1 VARYTVM
8 PEQSRV
14 WAEARSSIHPI
25 RVGTAG
31 FEGELETDVR
41 EGQLCL
47 STPTRIELAV
57 ELLKSNNSLV
67 DAELRRK
74 LESRKH
80 PRIEGRLR
88 EARPLPGS
96 RCLLRG
102 DLTLHGVSRPMEV
115 EVLVRAPD
123 PDTLEVEGEKT
134 IDMRDFN
141 LAPPRFLIFKVEPTV
156 RIRAKLVARR
166 AWPRPPK
173 VA

>member
-1 VARYTVM
+1 M
-8 PEQSRV
+8 PERSRV

-25 RVGTAG
+25 RVETAG
-31 FEGELETDVR
+31 FEGELEADVPQ
-41 EGQLCL
+41 GPGGLPP
-47 STPTRIELAV
+47 PTRIQLAV

-74 LESRKH
+74 LEARKH

-88 EARPLPGS
+88 EARPLQGS

-102 DLTLHGVSRPMEV
+102 DLMLHGGWRPREV
-115 EVLVRAPD
+115 EALVRAPD

-156 RIRAKLVARR
+156 RIRAKLVGKR
-166 AWPRPPK
+166 A
-173 VA
+173 